1 MTIYYVVI
9 RKGLTHTIFNAMI
22 KFTQN
27 YVKLKKK
34 RHLCICIHT
43 QKSRKVQLLTV
54 VFFR

>member
-34 RHLCICIHT
+34 DIYVSVYIH
-43 QKSRKVQLLTV
+43 KKVGKCNC
-54 VFFR
+54 